1 MPMSASEARQK
12 YMEGI
17 QDVGISAYQQASN
30 TSSPQEAARILE
42 DAKTEESLTL
52 NNLADRYQEAY
63 TN

>member
-1 MPMSASEARQK
+1 
-12 YMEGI
+12 MEGI